1 MLLWFC
7 LGLVMLVI
15 HLLVLASTVI
25 STPLHYCVPRVKH
38 LFAFHASSIGVVYV
52 TGLGHCS
59 RHFNCV
65 SLLVAFHLG
74 CQNPRSP
81 PVRKRNDCFIS
92 AFSYILDVTLV
103 TCARCLIYD
112 TFKLETLAHIQSNHE
127 RMICHEMS
135 VHFLFGNHHMCNCG
149 LHVGYNLFRV

>member
-1 MLLWFC
+1 
-7 LGLVMLVI
+7 MLVI

-38 LFAFHASSIGVVYV
+38 LFAFHAGSIGVVYV